1 MSRAIKIINE
11 IPSNKAGIKLF
22 ADAVIM
28 GVMNGEADPLE
39 VRARIDAIERIIK
52 SIKEDQSFQDAVLD
66 HADQWGEKSFEYNG
80 LKFTKAESAKYD
92 YSDDEIWEEI
102 RNEELS
108 VSQRRKS
115 EETLLKSLQEPTEV
129 NGVLRH
135 PPVKRSSNYVRITF

>member
-22 ADAVIM
+22 ADAVVM

-39 VRARIDAIERIIK
+39 VRAKIDAIEKIIK
-52 SIKEDQSFQDAVLD
+52 TVKDDQAFKDAVLD
-66 HADQWGEKSFEYNG
+66 HADQWGEKTFEHNG
-80 LKFTKAESAKYD
+80 IKFTKAESAKYD
-92 YSDDEIWEEI
+92 YSEDEIWEEL
-102 RNEELS
+102 RAEELS

-115 EETLLKSLQEPTEV
+115 EETLLKSLKEPTEV

-135 PPVKRSSNYVRITF
+135 PPVKRSSGYVRITF